1 MKLSA
6 AIITYNEEFNIE
18 RCVRSLIP
26 IADEIIILD
35 SFSTDNTPIICKN
48 LPVVFH
54 QRKWGGY
61 TASKN
66 FLNSLSTNQYILS
79 IDADE
84 VVDDELAKAIKVE
97 KENGFNGV
105 YSINRITNYIGV
117 WIKHSGWYPDQKIK
131 YFPNR
136 LQNGKVILFMKN
148 WYSLKTL
155 KITCLQGHL
164 EHYSYNSY
172 DDHRKRADKYSAL
185 TAQKQFSEGKK
196 ASFLKPY
203 MSAIGRFIAMYILK
217 KGFLDGK
224 MGFKIAVISAQ
235 SNIFKYKELRRLNR
249 GKN

>member
-155 KITCLQGHL
+155 KLHV
-164 EHYSYNSY
+164 Y
-172 DDHRKRADKYSAL
+172 K
-185 TAQKQFSEGKK
+185 
-196 ASFLKPY
+196 
-203 MSAIGRFIAMYILK
+203 
-217 KGFLDGK
+217 
-224 MGFKIAVISAQ
+224 VIS
-235 SNIFKYKELRRLNR
+235 NIILTTPMMTTESELTNILH
-249 GKN
+249 